1 LWNAEDAVS
10 IERSNGLPITSVILD
25 YGQVLAR
32 CPTVPEFGRM
42 AQMFN
47 VDFESFYRLWEASRG
62 PYDRGD
68 MTAEEYWL
76 TLAAETNTSLDAG
89 QIEVLRE
96 VEVEIWA
103 HPDPDML
110 NWLIQLHAGR
120 VKTALLSNM
129 PWDLVKYVRANFR
142 WMDDFSFKTFSAEVR
157 LIKPDAAI
165 YEQTLRGLGSVARET
180 LFVDDRENNV
190 QAARALG
197 IRSIQFESVKQLSKE
212 LEVLGFPILPAIND
226 GDDAQQQKQDIKF
239 QL

>member
-1 LWNAEDAVS
+1 VS
-10 IERSNGLPITSVILD
+10 IERSNHLPITSVILD
-25 YGQVLAR
+25 YGQVLVR
-32 CPTVPEFGRM
+32 CPTVPEFERM
-42 AQMFN
+42 AHMFN

-68 MTAEEYWL
+68 QTAEEYWVK
-76 TLAAETNTSLDAG
+76 LAAETNTSLDAG
-89 QIEVLRE
+89 QIGVLRQ

-103 HPDPDML
+103 HTDPNML
-110 NWLIQLHAGR
+110 NWLSRLRAGG

-129 PWDLVKYVRANFR
+129 PWDLINYVRANFQ

-157 LIKPDAAI
+157 LIKPDPAI
-165 YEQTLRGLGSVARET
+165 YEHTLRGLRSAAGET

-197 IRSIQFESVKQLSKE
+197 IRSIQFESVQQLSKE
-212 LEVLGFPILPAIND
+212 LRALDFPVRPAIESGD
-226 GDDAQQQKQDIKF
+226 GAAQKQDIKF